1 MSLKDYLKKN
11 GLGGLANS
19 VGAPLTFKL
28 SADETVLHQAAE
40 IKDTDVPGKFKIE
53 FWDAEIADHD
63 GDGNHEFILKPD
75 GAVDVTKEFAFISF
89 NTVYDTDT
97 SKYTY
102 TNKAI
107 HFIPTESY
115 STSVEVTDV
124 LLIADAQAQGIDVSE
139 ATGPTISVTRNRSDW
154 KVVSC
159 VKEVVKGREIVY
171 DGSKAVTINLF

>member
-28 SADETVLHQAAE
+28 SADQKVRYGYAK
-40 IKDTDVPGKFKIE
+40 IKDTETAGKFDID
-53 FWDAEIADHD
+53 FAAETSS
-63 GDGNHEFILKPD
+63 
-75 GAVDVTKEFAFISF
+75 GAVAVTKDFAFVSF

-102 TNKAI
+102 TNKTI
-107 HFIPTESY
+107 NFVDTEEA
-115 STSVEVTDV
+115 TPVEVTDV
-124 LLIADAQAQGIDVSE
+124 LLIADAQAQGIDVSG
-139 ATGPTISVTRNRSDW
+139 ATGPTITVTRNRSDW
-154 KVVSC
+154 TVVSC
-159 VKEVVKGREIVY
+159 VKEVIKGEEIVY

>member
-1 MSLKDYLKKN
+1 MALKDYLKKN
-11 GLGGLANS
+11 GLGGLADS

-28 SADETVLHQAAE
+28 SADQKVRYGYAK
-40 IKDTDVPGKFKIE
+40 IKDTETAGKFDID
-53 FWDAEIADHD
+53 FAE
-63 GDGNHEFILKPD
+63 ETSS
-75 GAVDVTKEFAFISF
+75 GAVAVTKDFAFVSF

-102 TNKAI
+102 TNKTI
-107 HFIPTESY
+107 NFVDTEEA
-115 STSVEVTDV
+115 TPVEVTDV

-139 ATGPTISVTRNRSDW
+139 ATGPTISVTRNISNW

-159 VKEVVKGREIVY
+159 IKEVIKGEEVVY

>member
-28 SADETVLHQAAE
+28 SADQKVRYGYAK
-40 IKDTDVPGKFKIE
+40 IKDTETAGKFDID
-53 FWDAEIADHD
+53 FAE
-63 GDGNHEFILKPD
+63 ETSS
-75 GAVDVTKEFAFISF
+75 GAVAVTKDFAFVSF

-102 TNKAI
+102 TNKTI
-107 HFIPTESY
+107 NFVDTEEA
-115 STSVEVTDV
+115 TPVAVTDV

-139 ATGPTISVTRNRSDW
+139 ATGPTITVTRNRSDW
-154 KVVSC
+154 TVVSC
-159 VKEVVKGREIVY
+159 IKEVIKGEEIVY
-171 DGSKAVTINLF
+171 DGSKAVTIDLF

>member
-11 GLGGLANS
+11 GLGGLADS

-53 FWDAEIADHD
+53 FWDAEITDHD

-75 GAVDVTKEFAFISF
+75 GAVDVTKEFAFITF
-89 NTVYDTDT
+89 NTVYDTET

-107 HFIPTESY
+107 HFVNFDGTQP
-115 STSVEVTDV
+115 VGVTDV
-124 LLIADAQAQGIDVSE
+124 LLIADAQAQGIDVSG
-139 ATGPTISVTRNRSDW
+139 ATGPTITVTRDRDDW
-154 KVVSC
+154 EVVSC
-159 VKEVVKGREIVY
+159 VKRVVKGEEIVY

>member
-28 SADETVLHQAAE
+28 SADQNVRYGYAE
-40 IKDTDVPGKFKIE
+40 IKDTETDGKFDIDFPE
-53 FWDAEIADHD
+53 ESSASTVA
-63 GDGNHEFILKPD
+63 
-75 GAVDVTKEFAFISF
+75 VTKDFAFVSF

-102 TNKAI
+102 TNKTI
-107 HFIPTESY
+107 NFVDTEEA
-115 STSVEVTDV
+115 TPVEVTDV
-124 LLIADAQAQGIDVSE
+124 LLIADAQAQGIDVSG
-139 ATGPTISVTRNRSDW
+139 ATGPTITVTRNISNW

-159 VKEVVKGREIVY
+159 VKKVIKGEEIVY

>member
-28 SADETVLHQAAE
+28 SADQKVRYGYAK
-40 IKDTDVPGKFKIE
+40 IKDTETAGKFDID
-53 FWDAEIADHD
+53 FAE
-63 GDGNHEFILKPD
+63 ETSS
-75 GAVDVTKEFAFISF
+75 GAVAVTKDFAFVSF

-102 TNKAI
+102 TNKTI
-107 HFIPTESY
+107 NFVDTEEA
-115 STSVEVTDV
+115 TPVEVTDV

-139 ATGPTISVTRNRSDW
+139 ATGPTISVTRNISNW

-159 VKEVVKGREIVY
+159 IKEVIKGEEIVY

>member
-1 MSLKDYLKKN
+1 MALKDYLKKN

-19 VGAPLTFKL
+19 IGQPLTFKL
-28 SADETVLHQAAE
+28 SADQKVRYKYAKV
-40 IKDTDVPGKFKIE
+40 KDTETAGKFDID
-53 FWDAEIADHD
+53 FAE
-63 GDGNHEFILKPD
+63 ETSS
-75 GAVDVTKEFAFISF
+75 GAVAVTKDFAFVSF

-102 TNKAI
+102 TNKTI
-107 HFIPTESY
+107 NFVDTEEA
-115 STSVEVTDV
+115 TPVEVTDV
-124 LLIADAQAQGIDVSE
+124 LLIADAQAQGIDVSG

-159 VKEVVKGREIVY
+159 VKEVIKNEVVY